1 MKQTISILNNS
12 KLYFKFLSE
21 LQQAAGPFQCRIS
34 VQKGGITADAKIFR
48 EILTLLDGVGPHLV
62 VTAEGE
68 DAQARISQME
78 FPFEYN
84 KTTFGHINKGFSS
97 CWGT

>member
-21 LQQAAGPFQCRIS
+21 LQQTAGPFQCRIS

-68 DAQARISQME
+68 DAQAALDAISRLAASNYLKLNAPE
-78 FPFEYN
+78 DSGE
-84 KTTFGHINKGFSS
+84 
-97 CWGT
+97 